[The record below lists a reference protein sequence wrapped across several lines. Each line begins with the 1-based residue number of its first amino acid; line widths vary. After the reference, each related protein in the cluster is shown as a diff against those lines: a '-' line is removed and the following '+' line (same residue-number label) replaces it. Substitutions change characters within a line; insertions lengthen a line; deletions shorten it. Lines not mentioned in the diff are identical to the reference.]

1 MSPGKGSDR
10 RNVACIGV
18 IAAIVVI
25 PHAASWSDQL
35 DTIRLRIYVGRR
47 FPVRELIHRNQ
58 MLCWIAKERSMI
70 FLGSA
75 LGVDVSSLKYV
86 EGLIVWIVIKSPSK
100 MNRLSS

>member
-1 MSPGKGSDR
+1 
-10 RNVACIGV
+10 
-18 IAAIVVI
+18 
-25 PHAASWSDQL
+25 
-35 DTIRLRIYVGRR
+35 
-47 FPVRELIHRNQ
+47 
-58 MLCWIAKERSMI
+58 MI

>member
-1 MSPGKGSDR
+1 
-10 RNVACIGV
+10 
-18 IAAIVVI
+18 
-25 PHAASWSDQL
+25 
-35 DTIRLRIYVGRR
+35 
-47 FPVRELIHRNQ
+47 

>member
-1 MSPGKGSDR
+1 MTK
-10 RNVACIGV
+10 
-18 IAAIVVI
+18 
-25 PHAASWSDQL
+25 L

-86 EGLIVWIVIKSPSK
+86 EGLIVWIVIKIPKQDESFVFVVPVK
-100 MNRLSS
+100 LLH